1 MNLKIVVLIFI
12 NVCVEG
18 YGNFFSWAQV
28 ETEVMLDLLGKE
40 KKLSRDELNEC
51 INSWNKNVSSN
62 WNLRSYINGSIVR
75 IQDNFFDDIILGVFC
90 ENKDRTINEII
101 QNISEHYL
109 ACMDDYYIIYRIK
122 CLVNKKQ
129 LLIKKNK
136 NVYLTLVQKKI

>member
-1 MNLKIVVLIFI
+1 MQKFCHFALKIV
-12 NVCVEG
+12 
-18 YGNFFSWAQV
+18 YKWP
-28 ETEVMLDLLGKE
+28 
-40 KKLSRDELNEC
+40 
-51 INSWNKNVSSN
+51 N